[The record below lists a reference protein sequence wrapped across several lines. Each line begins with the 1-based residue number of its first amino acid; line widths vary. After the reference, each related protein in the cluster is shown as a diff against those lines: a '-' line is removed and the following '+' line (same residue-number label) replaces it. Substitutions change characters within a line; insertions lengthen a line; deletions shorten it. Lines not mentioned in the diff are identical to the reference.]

1 MTAQS
6 HIDKIAKALLEVEKN
21 AEATRMAA
29 KATERAVRRLHG
41 LLDDAQ
47 QDYKGQHGNV
57 VPFSGGTD
65 KPPPGGDEPLDPIP

>member
-6 HIDKIAKALLEVEKN
+6 HIDKIAKALLDVEKN

-29 KATERAVRRLHG
+29 KATQRAIHRLHG
-41 LLDDAQ
+41 LLDEAQ
-47 QDYKGQHGNV
+47 HDYQGQHGNV

-65 KPPPGGDEPLDPIP
+65 KPPPDTDGPLDPIP